1 MTKYLFDSDVLMD
14 FFKKKDYAVSLVIKL
29 TSKGKL
35 VVSILSIA
43 ELTSGWSQ
51 KQVKNL
57 LPSVYDL
64 MEVLNINLSIAELAG
79 KYRQEYGEKGITLP
93 LVDALIGATAILENC
108 QLVTRNKKDYPM
120 PEIKFYQI
128 KE

>member
-51 KQVKNL
+51 EQVKNL

-79 KYRQEYGEKGITLP
+79 KYRKGYGEKGVMLP

-120 PEIKFYQI
+120 SEIRLYQI
-128 KE
+128 NE